1 MHDVVSVHFFSNL
14 SIINLGRKRETKT
27 KRAETSSRRGK
38 RVMPKHFK
46 KVCQQPFDKSIVSR
60 RILILN
66 KHHLSTLVALK
77 RIYFIETKNVMLEMQ

>member
-1 MHDVVSVHFFSNL
+1 
-14 SIINLGRKRETKT
+14 
-27 KRAETSSRRGK
+27 
-38 RVMPKHFK
+38 MPKHFK